1 MPTRFTFIRHGQT
14 DWNIAGKWQGHAW
27 IGLNDE
33 GHRQAQFVAGAF
45 AASDATLIYTSDLPR
60 ARQTAEYIA
69 AKLDCPL
76 IADARLR
83 EIDVG
88 DWQGLTGEEVER
100 WDGERYAVVRAGGY
114 TMRRPGGESQ
124 EDVGLRVL
132 ALINEVV
139 TTHVD
144 QHILLVSH
152 GGTIRNTLS
161 ALDLLDP
168 SHGHVGNTSRTSL
181 LHHAADARW
190 ELDTFNILTHLPAT
204 APTRP
209 VEG

>member
-33 GHRQAQFVAGAF
+33 GHRQAQFVADAF
-45 AASDATLIYTSDLPR
+45 AGSDATLIYTSDLPR

-69 AKLDCPL
+69 AKLNCPL
-76 IADARLR
+76 ITDARLR
-83 EIDVG
+83 EIDLGV
-88 DWQGLTGEEVER
+88 WQGLNAQEVEQ
-100 WDGERYAVVRAGGY
+100 WDHERRATIHAGGY
-114 TMRRPGGESQ
+114 SMQQPGGESAQ
-124 EDVGLRVL
+124 EVGLRAV
-132 ALINEVV
+132 ALIDEIAKSR
-139 TTHVD
+139 TE

-152 GGTIRNTLS
+152 GGTIRYTLYV
-161 ALDLLDP
+161 LKLLDP
-168 SHGHVGNTSRTSL
+168 SHSHIGNTARTSL

-204 APTRP
+204 APPRP